1 MMELAVKDLK
11 TVIITV
17 FKYLKKNINRMKREI
32 EYIKKNKM
40 NVL

>member
-1 MMELAVKDLK
+1 MELAVKDLK

-17 FKYLKKNINRMKREI
+17 FKYLKKSINRMKEEI

-40 NVL
+40 NIL

>member
-17 FKYLKKNINRMKREI
+17 FKYLKKSINRMKGEI
-32 EYIKKNKM
+32 EYIKKNKI